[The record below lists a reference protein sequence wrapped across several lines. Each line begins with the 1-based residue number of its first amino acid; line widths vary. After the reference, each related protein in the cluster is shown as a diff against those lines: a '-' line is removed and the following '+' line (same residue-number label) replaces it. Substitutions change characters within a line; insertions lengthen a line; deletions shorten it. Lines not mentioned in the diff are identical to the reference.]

1 MGKSAN
7 QKRKILL
14 LERMLEQT
22 DAEHPVNMKQM
33 IDYLAEQEI
42 LAERKSIYADLAEL
56 RAVGMEI
63 SFRKAAPMGYYV
75 AKSPMTSETAAKE
88 TVASEIAANEAVASE
103 EAVNDETAKEET
115 EEKEELYAVRDCERG
130 ETVEIYLRVKR
141 SALPQL
147 RARYGKDL
155 TLLDE
160 EEKYVIAVVRE
171 VADREFWGWLVSNGS
186 SIRPQK
192 PKEVV
197 KDYKK
202 ALKKILEAMK

>member
-33 IDYLAEQEI
+33 IDYLANQEI

-63 SFRKAAPMGYYV
+63 SFRKAAPTGYYV
-75 AKSPMTSETAAKE
+75 AKSPLANEEAADK
-88 TVASEIAANEAVASE
+88 TIADEAVASE

-115 EEKEELYAVRDCERG
+115 EEKEEIYAVRNCERG
-130 ETVEIYLRVKR
+130 ETVEIYLRVKQ

-171 VADREFWGWLVSNGS
+171 MADREFWGWLVSNGS

-202 ALKKILEAMK
+202 ALKKILEVMK